1 MVRSPRVL
9 LPSSPSRVSGFLL
22 FGYDQGVM
30 SGIVSAPQFFRI
42 FPDLNPANVG
52 KNQASVMQAFYT
64 AIYEVGCLAGAIFAL
79 LFGNKLGR
87 RKNIMAGGFWVIIGT
102 IIQITC
108 IPGYVPSLVFAV
120 EPSLTSP
127 LATSLATS
135 SSSVVSSLA
144 SATVLTPRR
153 SRHGRQSAPSRTT
166 VACTS
171 VSRPP

>member
-1 MVRSPRVL
+1 
-9 LPSSPSRVSGFLL
+9 
-22 FGYDQGVM
+22 M

-87 RKNIMAGGFWVIIGT
+87 RKNIMAGGVWVIIGT

-135 SSSVVSSLA
+135 LSLVVSSLA